1 MMWMLATSAMI
12 GRCPWSIRVQI
23 HGWRYGK
30 LLYFV
35 LFNMAR
41 GFENAYE
48 IILDLSKWKP
58 RKKIS
63 RSYLQ
68 RKKMEKRRQ
77 NLKKTLYNLRMPKL
91 QEIFTAVAI
100 VCHRYETRCFA
111 KCFRHYSALSN
122 KRRCR
127 KKFSKKLY
135 TYKTKSSV
143 WDIKNA

>member
-1 MMWMLATSAMI
+1 MLATSAMI

-23 HGWRYGK
+23 HDWRYGK

-68 RKKMEKRRQ
+68 TKKMEKRRQ

-127 KKFSKKLY
+127 KSFRRNCIHIRRKVAFG
-135 TYKTKSSV
+135 T
-143 WDIKNA
+143 